1 MLAAFQSLMKK
12 YFRFRRITLAITRRM
27 SGSKES
33 PADKRS
39 LTKVRS
45 IEIIGKFALLAV
57 CFSLLVSQTLSQ
69 SDDSTMQTMRPVIR
83 GRYGAA
89 TSMKA
94 EATEAARR
102 ILDAGGNAFDA
113 AVAGQ
118 AALAVTDF
126 SLNGLGSDAVLL
138 VYNSRDKKVYS
149 INAEPR
155 APRLATIDWYE
166 KNNGG
171 KIPESDG
178 LLSGGLPGVVDAWY
192 ILLDRWGTMSFEQ
205 VLKPAIDL
213 AENGFPLSELG
224 ASYIAESKKILKY
237 PTTTKVYLPNG
248 HPPKAGE
255 ILKNPDLAQTLKKL
269 VEAEKDSR
277 SKGRHAALQ
286 AARDRFYKGDIAH
299 DFATFSEAN
308 GGLFRYEDFAEYTAE
323 VETPISINYRGYQVY
338 KNPSAS
344 QGPTELIALN
354 LLEGYDLKA
363 IGHNSPE
370 FLHTSV
376 EAIKLAMA
384 DREKYLGDMDFIKIP
399 YDGLLS
405 KDYAAQRR
413 KLIDPAK
420 ASLELRPGKPTSTTA
435 DLDHPVHEVLDG
447 NASHN
452 GDTSYIAV
460 IDKDHNMVSFEPS
473 LHESFGTG
481 VVMGDTGILFNC
493 RGDYYSLKRGEANAL
508 EPGKRPRSTL
518 QSTLV
523 MKDGQPYAILGSPG
537 GDDQTM
543 RTMQTLINMIDFD
556 MNIQQAIEAPRWS
569 SRAFP
574 ASPFPHTM
582 YPGDMAVE
590 ARIPEGVRQAL
601 IARGHKLRVRPAWS
615 LGSNAGI
622 VVDSTTGVLSAGA
635 DPRVEAYAW
644 AW

>member
-1 MLAAFQSLMKK
+1 MSRKPSLVVISAVVSVLLLALLPQ
-12 YFRFRRITLAITRRM
+12 TLA
-27 SGSKES
+27 
-33 PADKRS
+33 
-39 LTKVRS
+39 
-45 IEIIGKFALLAV
+45 
-57 CFSLLVSQTLSQ
+57 QTA
-69 SDDSTMQTMRPVIR
+69 DSTQTMRPVIR
-83 GRYGAA
+83 GRQAA
-89 TSMKA
+89 VASMKA

-113 AVAGQ
+113 AVGGQ
-118 AALAVTDF
+118 AALGVTDF

-138 VYNSRDKKVYS
+138 IYNARDKKVYS
-149 INAEPR
+149 VNAEPR
-155 APRLATIDWYE
+155 APKLATIEWYE

-192 ILLDRWGTMSFEQ
+192 TLLDRWGTMSFAQ
-205 VLKPAIDL
+205 VLQPAIDL
-213 AENGFPLSELG
+213 AENGFPLSEYG

-237 PTTTKVYLPNG
+237 PTTVKIYLPNG
-248 HPPKAGE
+248 QPPKAGT
-255 ILKNPDLAQTLKKL
+255 ILKNPDLARTLRKL
-269 VEAEKDSR
+269 VEAEKASQ
-277 SKGRHAALQ
+277 SKGRHEALK

-299 DFATFSEAN
+299 DFAAFSEAN
-308 GGLFRYEDFAEYTAE
+308 GGLFRYDDFAEYSVE
-323 VETPISINYRGYQVY
+323 VETPVSVDYRGYQIY

-354 LLEGYDLKA
+354 LLEGFDLKA
-363 IGHNSPE
+363 MGQNTPD

-376 EAIKLAMA
+376 EAVKLAMA

-405 KDYAAQRR
+405 KDYARERR

-420 ASLELRPGKPTSTTA
+420 ASLELRPGSPEKLTA
-435 DLDHPVHEVLDG
+435 GAPALDRPVHEVLEG
-447 NASHN
+447 NASHD
-452 GDTSYIAV
+452 GDTSYIAIV
-460 IDKDHNMVSFEPS
+460 DKDRNMVSFEPS
-473 LHESFGTG
+473 LHSLFGTG
-481 VVMGDTGILFNC
+481 VVMGDTGIIFNC
-493 RGDYYSLKRGEANAL
+493 RGDYYSLVRGEANAL

-523 MKDGQPYAILGSPG
+523 MKDGQPYGILGSPG
-537 GDDQTM
+537 GDDQVM
-543 RTMQTLINMIDFD
+543 RTMQTLINMIDFG

-582 YPGDMAVE
+582 HPGDMSVE
-590 ARIPEGVRQAL
+590 DRIPDATRQAL
-601 IARGHKLRVRPAWS
+601 IARGHKLRVAPAWS

-622 VVDSTTGVLSAGA
+622 VLDMNTGVLSAGA
-635 DPRVEAYAW
+635 DPRVDAYAW